1 MASNRLFALGFGLAC
16 LVLTTTAFGQEVTA
30 ADRAEAKR
38 LYTEARKLLTDGKP
52 HESVA
57 LFRQAHELAPTP
69 VTRLELARVL
79 ATQGSLLEAR
89 TLAKSVSELPVT
101 KTETSKSKAAR
112 KDAVRF
118 ASELESKIP
127 RVRLTFVS
135 EQPAEQEVTVD
146 GKAVSKQLLSTALE
160 LDPGDHTVVVRLGT
174 EQAETKF
181 KLNEGE
187 TRELTVTA
195 VQVPPPPLP
204 PPPVETAPPPVETPL
219 VPVLPPPVLPPPAL
233 PPPAVQPLPA
243 AEGLT
248 VAVPLLLSI
257 GGASLLAGGIAGAI
271 AMGQA
276 SSLIEACTEGGIV
289 GACAR
294 GTEADQ
300 LYTHE
305 ATAAA
310 STALFVV
317 GGLLATAGGVVWIVE
332 AATSASSPSANAS
345 KLQLRIGGTTVA
357 LEGTW

>member
-16 LVLTTTAFGQEVTA
+16 LVLTTTAVGQEVTA

-38 LYTEARKLLTDGKP
+38 LYTEARKLLADGKP
-52 HESVA
+52 DESVA

-101 KTETSKSKAAR
+101 KTETSKSKSAR
-112 KDAVRF
+112 KDAVLF
-118 ASELESKIP
+118 ATELEPKIP
-127 RVRLTFVS
+127 RVRLTFAS

-146 GKAVSKQLLSTALE
+146 GKAVSKELLSTALE
-160 LDPGDHTVVVRLGT
+160 LDPGDHTVVVRLGS

-204 PPPVETAPPPVETPL
+204 PPPVETAPPPVDKPM
-219 VPVLPPPVLPPPAL
+219 LPPPVLPPAL
-233 PPPAVQPLPA
+233 PPPVIQPVPPS
-243 AEGLT
+243 EGLT

-257 GGASLLAGGIAGAI
+257 GGASLLAGGITGVI

-276 SSLIEACTEGGIV
+276 SSLIEACTEGGV
-289 GACAR
+289 AGACAR

-300 LYTHE
+300 LYTHQ

-317 GGLLATAGGVVWIVE
+317 GGLLATAGGVVWIVD
-332 AATSASSPSANAS
+332 AATSSASPSTNAS
-345 KLQLRIGGTTVA
+345 RLQLRANGTTVA

>member
-1 MASNRLFALGFGLAC
+1 M
-16 LVLTTTAFGQEVTA
+16 
-30 ADRAEAKR
+30 
-38 LYTEARKLLTDGKP
+38 
-52 HESVA
+52 
-57 LFRQAHELAPTP
+57 
-69 VTRLELARVL
+69 
-79 ATQGSLLEAR
+79 
-89 TLAKSVSELPVT
+89 T